1 MEEGEEERR
10 RRDRERQK
18 GKEEWVEEYQVLWG
32 RRERGKTTD
41 LFTNSFVVKGETG
54 KEG

>member
-18 GKEEWVEEYQVLWG
+18 GKEEWVEEE
-32 RRERGKTTD
+32 RE
-41 LFTNSFVVKGETG
+41 VGEG
-54 KEG
+54 GV